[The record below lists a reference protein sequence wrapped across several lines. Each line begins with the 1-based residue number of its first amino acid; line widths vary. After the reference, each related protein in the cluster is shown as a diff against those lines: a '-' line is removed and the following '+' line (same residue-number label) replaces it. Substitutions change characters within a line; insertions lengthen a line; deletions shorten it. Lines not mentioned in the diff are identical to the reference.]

1 MFTTSLK
8 HIICLGVHLI
18 LLSRPE
24 SHISIGVR
32 SYAAPCSY
40 LPQPPLFATL
50 SLVFRH
56 YWNFYPAC
64 FTYYHSTI
72 PSSCFMPIFLDTRLE
87 LFCACIF
94 DLVDRLTHSTWE
106 LGYSS
111 EHSDIGLYP
120 QLTTANCTA
129 RSSFSSISPRLDA
142 RCALPP
148 LLQTKPVQK
157 LCLSCHGP

>member
-1 MFTTSLK
+1 M
-8 HIICLGVHLI
+8 
-18 LLSRPE
+18 
-24 SHISIGVR
+24 
-32 SYAAPCSY
+32 
-40 LPQPPLFATL
+40 
-50 SLVFRH
+50 FRH

-72 PSSCFMPIFLDTRLE
+72 LSSWFMPIFLDTRLE

-157 LCLSCHGP
+157 LCLSCHGPWRTSDAPLVPQPSSERHRSCFTQSQAKNWAVVMFRPQPPAYSGTPSSETQ